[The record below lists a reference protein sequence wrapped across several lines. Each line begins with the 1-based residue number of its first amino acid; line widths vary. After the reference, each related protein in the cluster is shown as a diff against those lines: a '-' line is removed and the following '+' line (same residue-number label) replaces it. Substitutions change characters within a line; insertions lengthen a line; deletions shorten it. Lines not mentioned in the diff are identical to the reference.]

1 MKNIYSI
8 FLLMFLMGG
17 SIEALSQTRVI
28 TGVIKDADGP
38 LVGVSI
44 VEKGVPANGTSSDV
58 EGRFRMTMR
67 GRGNVVSVSAVGYI
81 SKDITVNSTQNISVT
96 MALDSK
102 GLEEVV
108 VVGYGNQKKATVTGA
123 ISTIT
128 RNDITKTP
136 SASIQN
142 ALTGKLPGFYSQ
154 QRGGQ
159 PGRDG
164 ADFFVRGVST
174 FNGNQSPLILVDD
187 IEFSYADFA
196 TIDPNEVQS
205 LSILKDAATTAVYG
219 IKGANG
225 VVLVTTRRGQA
236 GTPRMN
242 LRTEFGLQVP
252 THVPKFLDAAS
263 TAILRNEALKNE
275 VLPPQF
281 TEKDIEQYRDGSDPF
296 GHPNVDWYNTL
307 FKKTAPMST
316 TNLDLSGGTENV
328 RYFVSLGYLTQAGM
342 MRSVKSEA
350 NINNNYDYDR
360 YNFRANL
367 DVKATKSLSFKLDF
381 SGNNSVINTPEFSG
395 ASGSGETAAFY
406 EVFNYESLN
415 PYIYTLYNPDGSFGY
430 TNPNATQPSGGVN
443 NIIGRLTYG
452 GYTRQRRNLMN
463 LNVSGI
469 QKLDVITKGLE
480 ARVTVSTANST
491 SASRSL
497 NRTNFPSFYYDPV
510 ANTYTPRNATIF
522 RIDPWSLTY
531 ASGTPR
537 RQSTIQG
544 SVSYKRSFGS
554 HNVNALVLY
563 NRNTKVQNP
572 GGAQVNIEPYV
583 PVNFLGYTTRV
594 GYDFN
599 NKYIIEFDGSYNGT
613 TAFDESHRYGFFP
626 AVSAGWNVAEE
637 NFIKDNVTFLTL
649 FKIRGSYGTVGSD
662 DLGDFSNTYI
672 SSYNRTGAYSFGIT
686 HNNSATIVPGV
697 VGNPDVTWEKEL
709 KTNIG
714 VDFAIKGG
722 KISGTVDV
730 FKNRR
735 YDILAKRQT
744 ITSYLGIANSSLPPQ
759 NLGIVSNQGYEFELA
774 FNGKIGKD
782 LSFNLKGNYSFAKNK
797 ILEIDEVPPAYEYK
811 RQTGQSIGSVQQWIW
826 DGYYSVEEAADPKV
840 PKYIGSTTTTPGFLK
855 YRDMNADGVI
865 TTDDQGYF
873 GNPNLPTTTI
883 GLNTGINYKRVSLN
897 ILLQSSLDYDV
908 QVGYQFT
915 APFKANLQQIHLQ
928 RWTPETAATAQFPA
942 LVTNFHGTYMSPGSN
957 SSYWAISGN
966 FLRIRS
972 VEMSYR
978 IPEKLVKKIGMQGV
992 RVYANGYNL
1001 ASWSKVFSRYGVDPE
1016 IARSSSSS
1024 TTDGT
1029 YPQQAIFNLGLNVA
1043 LK

>member
-1 MKNIYSI
+1 
-8 FLLMFLMGG
+8 
-17 SIEALSQTRVI
+17 
-28 TGVIKDADGP
+28 
-38 LVGVSI
+38 
-44 VEKGVPANGTSSDV
+44 
-58 EGRFRMTMR
+58 
-67 GRGNVVSVSAVGYI
+67 
-81 SKDITVNSTQNISVT
+81 
-96 MALDSK
+96 MAPDTK

-108 VVGYGNQKKATVTGA
+108 VVGYGSQKKATVTGA
-123 ISTIT
+123 VSTIS

-174 FNGNQSPLILVDD
+174 FTGNQSPLILVDD
-187 IEFSYADFA
+187 IEFTYADFA

-205 LSILKDAATTAVYG
+205 ISILKDAATTAVYG

-252 THVPKFLDAAS
+252 THVPKFLGAAE
-263 TAILRNEALKNE
+263 TAMLRNEALKNE
-275 VLPPQF
+275 GSAPQF
-281 TEKDIEQYRDGSDPF
+281 TDNDIELYRNGSDPY
-296 GHPNVDWYNTL
+296 GHPNINWYNTL
-307 FKKTAPMST
+307 FKKSALMST

-328 RYFVSLGYLTQAGM
+328 RYFVSLGYLTQEGM
-342 MRSVKSEA
+342 MRGVKSEA
-350 NINNNYDYDR
+350 NIKNNYDYDR

-381 SGNNSVINTPEFSG
+381 SGSNSVINTPEFSG

-406 EVFNYESLN
+406 EVFNYESLT
-415 PYIYTLYNPDGSFGY
+415 PYIYNIYNPDGSFGY
-430 TNPNATQPSGGVN
+430 ANPNGTQPSGGVN

-452 GYTRQRRNLMN
+452 GYSRQRRNLLN

-469 QKLDVITKGLE
+469 QRLDAITKGLE
-480 ARVTVSTANST
+480 ARVTVSIANST

-497 NRTNFPSFYYDPV
+497 NRTNFPSFYYNSV
-510 ANTYTPRNATIF
+510 ANTYTARNTNIY

-531 ASGTPR
+531 SAGAPR

-544 SVSYKRSFGS
+544 SLNYKRSFGS
-554 HNVNALVLY
+554 HNINALVLY
-563 NRNTKVQNP
+563 NRNTKVLNP
-572 GGAQVNIEPYV
+572 GGSQVNIEPYI
-583 PVNFLGYTTRV
+583 PINFLGYTARV
-594 GYDFN
+594 GYDFA
-599 NKYIIEFDGSYNGT
+599 NKYLIEFNGSYNGT
-613 TAFDESHRYGFFP
+613 TAFDESHRFGFFP

-637 NFIKDNVTFLTL
+637 NFIKNNINFLTL

-672 SSYNRTGAYSFGIT
+672 SSYNRTGAYSFGTT
-686 HNNSATIVPGV
+686 HNNVGTIVPGV
-697 VGNPDVTWEKEL
+697 IGNPDVTWEKEL

-714 VDFAIKGG
+714 VDFAIRGG
-722 KISGTVDV
+722 KISGTVDL

-744 ITSYLGIANSSLPPQ
+744 ITSYLGIAGSSIPPQ
-759 NLGIVSNQGYEFELA
+759 NLGVVSNKGYEFELVYNGRVGKNFG
-774 FNGKIGKD
+774 FNI
-782 LSFNLKGNYSFAKNK
+782 KGNYSFAKNK
-797 ILEIDEVPPAYEYK
+797 ILEIDEVPPAYGYK

-826 DGYYSVEEAADPKV
+826 EGYYSVEEAADPKV
-840 PKYIGSTTTTPGFLK
+840 PKYIGSTTTTPGFLR
-855 YRDMNADGVI
+855 YRDMNGDGVI

-873 GNPNLPTTTI
+873 GKPNLPNTTI
-883 GLNTGINYKRVSLN
+883 GLNTGFTFKRASLN
-897 ILLQSSLDYDV
+897 ILLQSALNYDV

-915 APFKANLQQIHLQ
+915 APFKANLQAIHLK
-928 RWTPETAATAQFPA
+928 RWTPETASTAEFPT

-966 FLRIRS
+966 YLRIRS

-978 IPEKLVKKIGMQGV
+978 VPEKLVKKVGLQGL

-1001 ASWSKVFSRYGVDPE
+1001 ISWSKTFSRYGVDPE
-1016 IARSSSSS
+1016 IARSSSASG
-1024 TTDGT
+1024 TDAT